1 MAPKRTPGAGKSVAE
16 RRTPLTRERI
26 LEAALRFVDAQGL
39 QALSM
44 RKLAADL
51 GVEAMSLYNHIENK
65 EDILR
70 GITDLLFAGVE
81 VPDDDG
87 GDWVQRTRRLA
98 HAVRQAL
105 SDHPNVV
112 PLVISRPVR
121 TPAFLRMMDSAVG
134 NFRAAGFDDDMAHHA
149 WHTVS
154 AHVVGYVLQEIATP
168 LLDAQLGGAA
178 AAPAAPAD
186 GSEPPLA
193 VLPVEFPHVARI
205 APYLAR
211 CRPVD
216 EFDFALDLIL
226 TGLQAKRSESVRARG
241 AGPGGAG

>member
-1 MAPKRTPGAGKSVAE
+1 MTLKRTPRAPGD
-16 RRTPLTRERI
+16 RRPLSRERI

-81 VPDDDG
+81 LPDDKG
-87 GDWVQRTRRLA
+87 EGWMQHTRRLA
-98 HAVRQAL
+98 HAVRQTL

-121 TPAFLRMMDSAVG
+121 TPAFLRLMDSAVG

-154 AHVVGYVLQEIATP
+154 AHVVGYVLEEIATP

-178 AAPAAPAD
+178 TAAAID
-186 GSEPPLA
+186 GAKPPLA
-193 VLPVEFPHVARI
+193 ALNADEFPNVAGI

-226 TGLQAKRSESVRARG
+226 TGLEVKRSQGVAVRG
-241 AGPGGAG
+241 AGLAGAG